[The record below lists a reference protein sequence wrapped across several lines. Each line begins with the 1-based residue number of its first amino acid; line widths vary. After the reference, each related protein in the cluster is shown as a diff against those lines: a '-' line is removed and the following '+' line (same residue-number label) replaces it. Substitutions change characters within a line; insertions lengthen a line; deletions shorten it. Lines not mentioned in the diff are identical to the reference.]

1 MIRRPPRS
9 TLFPYTTLF
18 RSPAVPRLA
27 RYAPH
32 LRLGRKASPV
42 RAASLFE
49 AAGRE
54 SARPPHDARS
64 FPRANV
70 EPNPRAT
77 LYLRSLDKTADE
89 QLVPP
94 HRGRERGDFSK
105 NGRVLQPKIKRDKPT
120 KRRAANAG
128 VPQAG

>member
-1 MIRRPPRS
+1 M
-9 TLFPYTTLF
+9 
-18 RSPAVPRLA
+18 
-27 RYAPH
+27 
-32 LRLGRKASPV
+32 LRTFDSV
-42 RAASLFE
+42 VMQVLFE
-49 AAGRE
+49 
-54 SARPPHDARS
+54 PPAFLKQQVAKALDLLHDARS

-105 NGRVLQPKIKRDKPT
+105 NGRVLQPKIKRDKRSEEHT
-120 KRRAANAG
+120 SELQSRGHLVCR
-128 VPQAG
+128 